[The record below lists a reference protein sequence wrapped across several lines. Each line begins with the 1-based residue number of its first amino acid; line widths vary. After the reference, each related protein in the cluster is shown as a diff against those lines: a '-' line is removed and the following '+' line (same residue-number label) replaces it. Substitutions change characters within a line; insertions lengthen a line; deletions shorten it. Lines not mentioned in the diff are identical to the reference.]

1 MAKEALN
8 KIDKRKRERIFRNA
22 AAEFARHGY
31 HKANVNSIA
40 RRAGIG
46 KGSIYLYFAD
56 KRDLYRSTFLEATRI
71 QNEVFD
77 LIEQMDL
84 APIARIE
91 KVFEESLSAFPRYR
105 NMFKMYFDLTSAG
118 GENSLSGLAPMLEQ
132 RSAEFFRGVL
142 ADGIEEGSIRK
153 NLPIEHAAYLI
164 DCVYSLFFATLAS
177 KYQSE
182 RFRIFTGADI
192 SQDTGLVARH
202 MREILH
208 VLETGIGASGPTE
221 TPRARAGPTG
231 KRKARTGEKRRNR
244 KRP

>member
-1 MAKEALN
+1 
-8 KIDKRKRERIFRNA
+8 
-22 AAEFARHGY
+22 
-31 HKANVNSIA
+31 
-40 RRAGIG
+40 
-46 KGSIYLYFAD
+46 
-56 KRDLYRSTFLEATRI
+56 
-71 QNEVFD
+71 
-77 LIEQMDL
+77 
-84 APIARIE
+84 
-91 KVFEESLSAFPRYR
+91 
-105 NMFKMYFDLTSAG
+105 MYFDLTSAG

-192 SQDTGLVARH
+192 SRDTGLVARH

-208 VLETGIGASGPTE
+208 VLETGIGASGPTGP
-221 TPRARAGPTG
+221 TRAGRSR
-231 KRKARTGEKRRNR
+231 RKG
-244 KRP
+244 